1 MRVLALDIGDS
12 RVGIATSDAHA
23 SLALPLKVLPLHEV
37 LDCAPSFRRIIE
49 DYESELLIVGLP
61 KSLSGQEGAQ
71 AEHIRELASQI
82 SKRTQLDIRY
92 VDERLSSKEAKRI
105 LREQGLDE
113 KAMRGKIDMVAASL
127 FLQAWLDNEAG
138 K

>member
-1 MRVLALDIGDS
+1 M
-12 RVGIATSDAHA
+12 GIATSDAHA

-49 DYESELLIVGLP
+49 DYEPELLIVGLP

>member
-1 MRVLALDIGDS
+1 M
-12 RVGIATSDAHA
+12 GIATSDAHA